1 MRVCDVNVELAKRQ
15 KPRNSKQ
22 GLQCIRPVAHTPNT
36 TEYKGVTYLARHGP
50 IMYVVRIFSFSNAL
64 AALDL
69 EFLVVHHELL
79 CPSLFAKI
87 LQDRAHA
94 RTFDVKFKSYRA
106 RNSLIISQCLSG

>member
-1 MRVCDVNVELAKRQ
+1 
-15 KPRNSKQ
+15 
-22 GLQCIRPVAHTPNT
+22 
-36 TEYKGVTYLARHGP
+36 
-50 IMYVVRIFSFSNAL
+50 MYAVRIFSFSNAL
-64 AALDL
+64 AALHL

-79 CPSLFAKI
+79 CLSLFAKI

>member
-22 GLQCIRPVAHTPNT
+22 GLQCIRPLARTPNT

-50 IMYVVRIFSFSNAL
+50 IMYAVRIFSFSNA
-64 AALDL
+64 
-69 EFLVVHHELL
+69 LVVHHELL

-106 RNSLIISQCLSG
+106 RNNLIISQCLSG